1 MKKWISQ
8 RDETESLQNELKA
21 KIALVDQLAAAL
33 DEERNKVITLTDDLR
48 ALREQQSTERNS
60 RRSRWGHSG
69 SQDGTQ
75 HKPMFLGR
83 AKRFFG
89 FLT

>member
-1 MKKWISQ
+1 
-8 RDETESLQNELKA
+8 LQKELKT

-33 DEERNKVITLTDDLR
+33 DEERNKVIMLTDDLR
-48 ALREQQSTERNS
+48 ALREQQSTESNS
-60 RRSRWGHSG
+60 RRSRRGHSG
-69 SQDGTQ
+69 SQGGMTQ
-75 HKPMFLGR
+75 YKAMFLGR

>member
-1 MKKWISQ
+1 M
-8 RDETESLQNELKA
+8 A
-21 KIALVDQLAAAL
+21 KIALVDQLTAAL
-33 DEERNKVITLTDDLR
+33 DEERKKAITLTNDLR

-60 RRSRWGHSG
+60 RRSRRRHSG
-69 SQDGTQ
+69 SQDGLEHGAQ
-75 HKPMFLGR
+75 HKPMFLWR